1 MIYFY
6 ARVSSKGQN
15 EDRQLE
21 AAKDYPNVDEIFVD
35 KQSGKNF
42 KRPEYE
48 RLKAKVVKGDEIIV
62 KELDRLGRNKDCI
75 KDELKW
81 FKDHGVL
88 VRIMD
93 IPTTLMV
100 FPEGQS
106 WVLELVNNLL
116 IEVLGTIAEQEREK
130 ILKRQK
136 EGIAAMPVVNGKK
149 YSTRKGCTYG
159 RKPIEIRGDIKNLA
173 QKQKEGLMTVDECC
187 KILGIGRSTWYA
199 RVKEVN
205 V

>member
-21 AAKDYPNVDEIFVD
+21 TAKDYPNVDEIFVD

-48 RLKAKVVKGDEIIV
+48 RLKAKVVRGDEIIV
-62 KELDRLGRNKDCI
+62 KELDRLGRNKDGI

-106 WVLELVNNLL
+106 WVLELVNNLI

-199 RVKEVN
+199 RVKEVS
-205 V
+205 